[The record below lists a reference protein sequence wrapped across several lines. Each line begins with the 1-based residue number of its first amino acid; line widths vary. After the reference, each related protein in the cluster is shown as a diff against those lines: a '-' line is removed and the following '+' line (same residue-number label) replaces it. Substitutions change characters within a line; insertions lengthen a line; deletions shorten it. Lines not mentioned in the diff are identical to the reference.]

1 LSPDNPYLN
10 NVVSVNLMNNKL
22 ETIYLIAV
30 TVSLALFAISLSP
43 SIQAQ
48 EQGGEGFTADLSG
61 QNEVPPTESNA
72 TGTAEILFNND
83 SSQAS
88 YSVNTTGFDK
98 ITGGHIHDGS
108 EGVNGDIVV
117 GLSKEKSATNEDNAT
132 ISFSGDIKNDDLQGP
147 LEGKEISDLASL
159 INNGSAY
166 VNIHTEDN
174 PNGAIR
180 GQLEAGEVQM
190 DPFSQ
195 SDGNED
201 NGNEDNGDGGNGNQS
216 NGDAGNGN

>member
-1 LSPDNPYLN
+1 MLAAIIS
-10 NVVSVNLMNNKL
+10 
-22 ETIYLIAV
+22 IG
-30 TVSLALFAISLSP
+30 TVSMTLN

-61 QNEVPPTESNA
+61 QDEVPPTESNA

-88 YSVNTTGFDK
+88 YFVNTTGFEE
-98 ITGGHIHDGS
+98 ITAAHIHNGS

-117 GLSKEKSATNEDNAT
+117 PLSQEKSAENQDNPA
-132 ISFSGDIKNDDLQGP
+132 IWFSGEINNDDLQGP

-159 INNGSAY
+159 INNGSAH
-166 VNIHTEDN
+166 VNIHTQDN

-180 GQLEAGEVQM
+180 GQLAAGEVEM
-190 DPFSQ
+190 DHFSQ
-195 SDGNED
+195 PDGNED
-201 NGNEDNGDGGNGNQS
+201 NGNQDNGDGGNGNQS